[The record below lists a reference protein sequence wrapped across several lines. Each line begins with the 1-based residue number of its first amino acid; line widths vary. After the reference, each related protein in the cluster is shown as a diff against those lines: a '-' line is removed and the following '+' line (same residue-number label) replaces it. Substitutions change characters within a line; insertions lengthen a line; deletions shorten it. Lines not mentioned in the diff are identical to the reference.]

1 MPRHLGYQIRVL
13 HWCLDQAVTNALAQV
28 ELTASQGPILGYL
41 SRQETPPS
49 PRDIE
54 QEFRLTHPT
63 VSGILSRLE
72 KKGFIQ
78 LLPDENDRRVKRIY
92 LLDKGKQC
100 CAQIHQTILTN
111 EETLVQGFSE
121 DEKAQF
127 HSFLKRAIA
136 NMGVQPCSNKT
147 KEETNTHD

>member
-1 MPRHLGYQIRVL
+1 MRKHFGHLLRVL
-13 HWCLDQAVTNALAQV
+13 HWCMDQSVTNALARV
-28 ELTASQGPILGYL
+28 ELTAAQGPILGYL
-41 SRQETPPS
+41 AHREDPPC

-78 LLPDENDRRVKRIY
+78 LLPDETDRRVKRIH
-92 LLDKGKQC
+92 LLEKGRQC
-100 CAQIHQTILTN
+100 SDEIKQTIFSN
-111 EETLVQGFSE
+111 EEKLVRDFTE
-121 DEKAQF
+121 EEKALF

-136 NMGVQPCSNKT
+136 NMGVEPCCKPS
-147 KEETNTHD
+147 KEETKEHD